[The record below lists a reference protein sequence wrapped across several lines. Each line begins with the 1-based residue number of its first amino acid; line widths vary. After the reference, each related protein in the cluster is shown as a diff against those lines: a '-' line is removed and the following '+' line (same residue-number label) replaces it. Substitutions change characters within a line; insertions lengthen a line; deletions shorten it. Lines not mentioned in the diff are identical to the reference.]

1 MVISQR
7 DPDHHI
13 MIAPSLLFRNQE
25 ATPSLMS
32 PLPFYLSPNPHHL
45 GDQVE
50 ETYRP
55 EKLGREILEDFLDN
69 EVEAGR
75 SLRFARYHTVCTSNG
90 RQCALVFRVHTSLLE
105 KKLETQSLW
114 GC

>member
-1 MVISQR
+1 M
-7 DPDHHI
+7 
-13 MIAPSLLFRNQE
+13 A
-25 ATPSLMS
+25 
-32 PLPFYLSPNPHHL
+32 
-45 GDQVE
+45 